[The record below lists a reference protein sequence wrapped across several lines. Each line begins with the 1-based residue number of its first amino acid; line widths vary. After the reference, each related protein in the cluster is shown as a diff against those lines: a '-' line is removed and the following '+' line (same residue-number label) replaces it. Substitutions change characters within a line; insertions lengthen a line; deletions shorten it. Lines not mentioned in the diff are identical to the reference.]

1 MLRHKIIKAKNKD
14 LLCDLLW
21 NLWLMSIDFVTNCC
35 LPLREVVSWNFSPG
49 YTYIQ
54 CICRLPL
61 REVVSWNHGRSGVG
75 TLQWSLPLREV
86 VSWNSHFCQVPHSWQ
101 CLPLCE
107 VVSWNLTF
115 FREDTTSLR
124 STSAWGSELKYQML
138 PWHYRQDQSTSAWGS
153 ELKSRMTVRA
163 QICIRLPLREVVSW
177 NDDLIDQIIEE
188 HVYLCVR

>member
-1 MLRHKIIKAKNKD
+1 MLLRVTSQCTCWSTSAWGSELKWNKCYKKNKT
-14 LLCDLLW
+14 
-21 NLWLMSIDFVTNCC
+21 F
-35 LPLREVVSWNFSPG
+35 G
-49 YTYIQ
+49 
-54 CICRLPL
+54 
-61 REVVSWNHGRSGVG
+61 
-75 TLQWSLPLREV
+75 LPLREV

>member
-35 LPLREVVSWNFSPG
+35 
-49 YTYIQ
+49 
-54 CICRLPL
+54 
-61 REVVSWNHGRSGVG
+61 
-75 TLQWSLPLREV
+75 LPLREV